1 MIDFVKPQE
10 RISAG
15 FMGAVYRVGG
25 FLALDLAY
33 TLKFAFVG
41 K

>member
-15 FMGAVYRVGG
+15 LMGAVYRAGG

-33 TLKFAFVG
+33 TLKFAIMG